1 MQDFKQALQNA
12 LNQSQEKHMDN
23 RDIQEQ
29 RHLNTLAR
37 NWDREEQAHKI
48 RLQGSAGARAEVE
61 ESNKGKN
68 LITNNVS
75 RATFDYVRDN
85 PHKTKVEISNAL
97 SAQGYNASSVSTLV
111 GQMLRG
117 DLAVMDEEGRIS
129 TMFREYKPIKNG
141 SAIIRMK
148 GKRIKKVASKSGR
161 PSAKAGIAALKV
173 QDAPVLP
180 KITPPDNRV
189 NHSFDADKLLSTL
202 SFADVLVLHKKIKA
216 MLGNA

>member
-1 MQDFKQALQNA
+1 MQD
-12 LNQSQEKHMDN
+12 
-23 RDIQEQ
+23 RTIQEQ
-29 RHLNTLAR
+29 RELNTIAR
-37 NWDREEQAHKI
+37 NWDREEREHKI
-48 RLQGSAGARAEVE
+48 RLQSSEGVRAAE

-68 LITNNVS
+68 LVTNNVS

-148 GKRIKKVASKSGR
+148 GKRIKKVANKSGR

-180 KITPPDNRV
+180 KITLPDNSV